1 MDPRLLSNAPPEL
14 LRSHSFQP
22 AAQSVFYPPVL
33 GPPKYA
39 WSPRLPSR
47 SQLPE
52 SRMFS
57 DSTRMY
63 PVHPYF
69 GSRDV
74 QQYPL
79 SDYLPPHH
87 GRDVIGGH
95 DVIGGPPSHHLGTSH
110 SSPQLA
116 QVSEKRFNNKEIVWQ
131 ISFRF
136 LICLNKNCY
145 FFIVSSV
152 KTSF

>member
-1 MDPRLLSNAPPEL
+1 MNLKIHNTYFHFFSRTPPEEEFVLPTLPQIDPRLLSNAPPEL

-22 AAQSVFYPPVL
+22 AGQSVFYPPVL

-57 DSTRMY
+57 ESNRMY
-63 PVHPYF
+63 QIHPYF

-79 SDYLPPHH
+79 SDYLPPYH
-87 GRDVIGGH
+87 GRDVSGGH
-95 DVIGGPPSHHLGTSH
+95 DLIGGPPSNQLGTSH

-116 QVSEKRFNNKEIVWQ
+116 HVRN
-131 ISFRF
+131 
-136 LICLNKNCY
+136 IC
-145 FFIVSSV
+145 F
-152 KTSF
+152 